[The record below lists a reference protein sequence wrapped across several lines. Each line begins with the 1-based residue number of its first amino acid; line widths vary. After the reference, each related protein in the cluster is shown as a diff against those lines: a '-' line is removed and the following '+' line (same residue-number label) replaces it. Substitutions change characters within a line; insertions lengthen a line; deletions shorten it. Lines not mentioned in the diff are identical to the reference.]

1 MVPDERGTLNSAS
14 IFERT
19 WDAAIELCR
28 KGAVH
33 GQTFAAQVV
42 GGAASSATPV
52 DGAVPVASAAT
63 MEELRWAVTD
73 REGQIVFAPT
83 PEEAADAVSLF
94 AVARRFVE
102 LENAHER
109 SEPPPPYEG
118 EPRRGPLDSLREW
131 GLVNEDGTIKKA
143 WEYDPEPLLG
153 YVVRVGN
160 IYAYGVVKQSVLN
173 TGTIN
178 PTGACESAEE
188 ARRRASELLMLALV
202 RGATVMGMNG
212 VPAVIDL
219 SAEPEE

>member
-1 MVPDERGTLNSAS
+1 MNLKSRYNHVVPDERGTLNSAS

-83 PEEAADAVSLF
+83 PEEAAMLTAYAREHGLTNLCRVLF
-94 AVARRFVE
+94 NLNEFSFV
-102 LENAHER
+102 
-109 SEPPPPYEG
+109 
-118 EPRRGPLDSLREW
+118 D
-131 GLVNEDGTIKKA
+131 
-143 WEYDPEPLLG
+143 
-153 YVVRVGN
+153 
-160 IYAYGVVKQSVLN
+160 
-173 TGTIN
+173 
-178 PTGACESAEE
+178 
-188 ARRRASELLMLALV
+188 
-202 RGATVMGMNG
+202 
-212 VPAVIDL
+212 
-219 SAEPEE
+219 